1 MVLGLE
7 ALGREAARGADRLD
21 DDALV
26 LTTSGHAVDDD
37 VAHGLGEF
45 GESFLGCSGLVLE
58 LAHLGGELLGTGQ
71 QGGLLVTLGLGDLL
85 AQTLLLG
92 TGRLMGRDRV
102 PASLIGGDE
111 LVDHRW
117 VLTPGDL
124 GTTDD
129 VWICAQQLG
138 VDHG

>member
-1 MVLGLE
+1 M
-7 ALGREAARGADRLD
+7 AT
-21 DDALV
+21 LV
-26 LTTSGHAVDDD
+26 YNNRPSLRPSRA
-37 VAHGLGEF
+37 F
-45 GESFLGCSGLVLE
+45 NS
-58 LAHLGGELLGTGQ
+58 LLGQVLRGGSGQ